1 MTARVGRLD
10 RVLKGQNI
18 GYGDANP
25 AQKDMLVATLL
36 CGSGDGIVHKKGCF
50 VVFNGKKLPVVASP
64 TTNYLAV
71 DASEVE
77 NEIRRGS
84 EADLFNDVYTP
95 DELAKDAE
103 AGTGADVLI
112 RLSPALKKGV

>member
-1 MTARVGRLD
+1 MKGIGVCRIPVYFPFVGSKFKKRL
-10 RVLKGQNI
+10 
-18 GYGDANP
+18 A
-25 AQKDMLVATLL
+25 
-36 CGSGDGIVHKKGCF
+36 F
-50 VVFNGKKLPVVASP
+50 VRFIL
-64 TTNYLAV
+64 
-71 DASEVE
+71 E
-77 NEIRRGS
+77 NEIRCGS